1 MTIED
6 QIKDEKL
13 QYDINREVA
22 KISALSSGKLDK
34 YEYLTGEE
42 ILPSNQ
48 QQIIQQAKFN
58 YSPLG
63 KALEKQVKTIKDQ
76 GEKQVV
82 ALESLK
88 DPDKKLP
95 AIKDFIPM
103 ENLNP
108 EIINEIKRI
117 EEIEKKV
124 DRNRM
129 VYKGTNKTYDFRNFK
144 TIRAFGN
151 EIRNNVIS
159 LDTANIEQAN
169 LLSYI
174 SDFMKTKPQDL
185 EKRKL
190 RSDVLNGVTELVKGR
205 EMVLTAFKSGI
216 FQVSKESQKGE
227 GPNASKGANEML
239 KVLTPNQMLK
249 RLPIALAQVKAGNNS
264 ESLLNEIRQIV
275 YSLYRSKEITKK
287 VYNNVINS
295 IKV

>member
-13 QYDINREVA
+13 QYDINREAA

-63 KALEKQVKTIKDQ
+63 KALEKQRKTIEDQ

-88 DPDKKLP
+88 DSDKKLP
-95 AIKDFIPM
+95 PIKYFIPM

-117 EEIEKKV
+117 EGMEKKV

-151 EIRNNVIS
+151 EIRNNIIR
-159 LDTANIEQAN
+159 LDTATANIEQAN

-174 SDFMKTKPQDL
+174 SDFMKTKPRDP

-190 RSDVLNGVTELVKGR
+190 RANVLNSASSLAQGR

-216 FQVSKESQKGE
+216 FHKPEESQKGE
-227 GPNASKGANEML
+227 GVNEQL

-249 RLPIALAQVKAGNNS
+249 RLPIALAQVKAGKNS
-264 ESLLNEIRQIV
+264 ERGKK
-275 YSLYRSKEITKK
+275 RSK
-287 VYNNVINS
+287 NCCF
-295 IKV
+295 IKS